1 MIQKPD
7 IDQVLEEMEL
17 YTEMRRR
24 QKLGENEDS
33 AAAPPNPPDSAPQF
47 RGYQY
52 TGTAIPK
59 QTAENSPQPQ
69 ADAHPTP
76 VRPRGRLL
84 TGLLLLGMIGFGS
97 WQVWSTFFR
106 FSAYGIVDSHRVQV
120 SAPIQGTVQSVHAR
134 LGETLRQGQLIL
146 TINNVELEH
155 QLEQTRDELGIEQA
169 RLSAETAKMNWQM
182 RNQQL
187 ENDEAIADYYEAWA
201 RLESEVADQKA
212 MEKRLARAEG
222 LHKSGVLTSDQYEEL
237 FYERQGADEKI
248 KKRRDALQ
256 AWRTRA
262 EGAVKAGMS
271 TDHIDPILARIDSL
285 QAQSTRIEELIRQCE
300 VRSPVNGRL
309 TKWDLR
315 TGEFAKQG
323 DALFS
328 IVEEE
333 SEYVKLFLPQ
343 AARDRFAIG
352 DTVNIEIRP
361 HTETIACVVE
371 RVADEFSRAPAQIE
385 TFYAPHEQLI
395 AIELRPVHTV
405 FEAIGVR
412 SGAQV
417 RLPKSSIA
425 LKDISELKSW

>member
-7 IDQVLEEMEL
+7 IDQVLEEMEHF
-17 YTEMRRR
+17 TEMRRR
-24 QKLGENEDS
+24 QERGGDASSSPNSSNQPDP
-33 AAAPPNPPDSAPQF
+33 AAQF

-52 TGTAIPK
+52 SGTAIPK
-59 QTAENSPQPQ
+59 QTVEQPQ
-69 ADAHPTP
+69 QPPAKGHPTP

-97 WQVWSTFFR
+97 WHVWSTFFR
-106 FSAYGIVDSHRVQV
+106 FSAYGIVDSHRVQI
-120 SAPIQGTVQSVHAR
+120 SAPIQGTVQSVHVR
-134 LGETLRQGQLIL
+134 LGESLRQGQLIL
-146 TINNVELEH
+146 TINNVELQH
-155 QLEQTRDELGIEQA
+155 QLEQTRDELRIEQA

-182 RNQQL
+182 QNQQL
-187 ENDEAIADYYEAWA
+187 ENNEAIADYYEAWA

-237 FYERQGADEKI
+237 FYERQGGNEKL

-262 EGAVKAGMS
+262 ESAATAGMS

-285 QAQSTRIEELIRQCE
+285 QSQSARIKELIRQCE

-333 SEYVKLFLPQ
+333 SEYVKLFLSQ
-343 AARDRFAIG
+343 ADRGRFAVG
-352 DTVNIEIRP
+352 DTVNVEIQP
-361 HTETIACVVE
+361 HVETISCVVQ
-371 RVADEFSRAPAQIE
+371 RVADEFSRPPEQIE
-385 TFYAPHEQLI
+385 KFYAPHEQLI
-395 AIELRPVHTV
+395 ALELRPVHTV
-405 FEAIGVR
+405 FNAIGVR
-412 SGAQV
+412 TGAQV
-417 RLPKSSIA
+417 RLPKSLIA
-425 LKDISELKSW
+425 QIDVSE